1 MAAAGMHESAK
12 IFLGLAAVMLLVSA
26 DAVSASDSAMESA
39 LVTIERLSGRV
50 PGMDIG
56 GRVSIEILV
65 GKRRLF
71 QTDWR
76 TPGDAEFGNRITF
89 KTAKSMPI
97 RFIVSNW
104 IPKRAPGEHVKS
116 PVASGARPPTFREGP
131 AMQDDVLA
139 TGFDGLIGDYKVD
152 GGVPAADQA
161 SQRISE
167 GKSRDSG
174 ASSHDERPNGRQ
186 SVLCEAQIDWPPANG
201 IHRIDCGGASLEI
214 STVMLKRA
222 KSRPEAR

>member
-1 MAAAGMHESAK
+1 MFDRLTSGMISAFAVAL
-12 IFLGLAAVMLLVSA
+12 IFFPAEVVS
-26 DAVSASDSAMESA
+26 DPAMESA

-71 QTDWR
+71 QTDWKS
-76 TPGDAEFGNRITF
+76 PGDAEFGNRITF
-89 KTAKSMPI
+89 KTAKSMSI

-104 IPKRAPGEHVKS
+104 IPNRSSGESAKS
-116 PVASGARPPTFREGP
+116 AAQSVSRRLPYREGP

-152 GGVPAADQA
+152 GGVAAA
-161 SQRISE
+161 SQDAPRTSQGRAGDAE
-167 GKSRDSG
+167 AGP
-174 ASSHDERPNGRQ
+174 AERSKGRQ
-186 SVLCEAQIDWPPANG
+186 TVLCEAQIDWPPING
-201 IHRIDCGGASLEI
+201 LHRIDCAGASLEV
-214 STVMLKRA
+214 STVMLK
-222 KSRPEAR
+222 KSKPHPASR